1 MGLGR
6 HGVDMDHAQ
15 ELVEEDTRH
24 VLVDVTT
31 RHGTTLALIVP
42 VEIAVNMTHFWN
54 NFNQIRSEW
63 KDYILL

>member
-42 VEIAVNMTHFWN
+42 VEIAVNMT
-54 NFNQIRSEW
+54 Q
-63 KDYILL
+63 

>member
-24 VLVDVTT
+24 GIVVVTT
-31 RHGTTLALIVP
+31 RHRTTLALIVP
-42 VEIAVNMTHFWN
+42 VEIAANMT
-54 NFNQIRSEW
+54 QE
-63 KDYILL
+63 DVILVDVHQVSI

>member
-6 HGVDMDHAQ
+6 HGVDMDRAQ

-42 VEIAVNMTHFWN
+42 VEIAVNMT
-54 NFNQIRSEW
+54 Q
-63 KDYILL
+63 KDVILVDVHQVSI